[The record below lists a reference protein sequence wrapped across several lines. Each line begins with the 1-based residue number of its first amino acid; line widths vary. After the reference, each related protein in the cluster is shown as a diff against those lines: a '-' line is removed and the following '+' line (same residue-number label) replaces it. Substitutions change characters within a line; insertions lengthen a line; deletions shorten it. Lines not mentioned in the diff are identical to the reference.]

1 MFFETYVLNSNW
13 GDEGGRMG
21 VGWFDVLILLVWSFF
36 PQIKHLNVI
45 CSHFQYYQ
53 VLENITFSWGDIGCN
68 CLFIQTSFTLTQA
81 YLLHIHP
88 CGRKI
93 SPLDYSTVWIG
104 ENFSQQL
111 EVCSA
116 VNPQLFFH
124 FTALLFTAPLLEAFS
139 FPDLQTT
146 CIACSQS
153 TVNSAYEEQI

>member
-13 GDEGGRMG
+13 GDVGGRMG
-21 VGWFDVLILLVWSFF
+21 VGWFAVLILLVWGFS
-36 PQIKHLNVI
+36 PQIKHLHVI

-53 VLENITFSWGDIGCN
+53 VLENITFSRGDIGCN

-81 YLLHIHP
+81 YLLHIHL

-116 VNPQLFFH
+116 VNP
-124 FTALLFTAPLLEAFS
+124 
-139 FPDLQTT
+139 
-146 CIACSQS
+146 
-153 TVNSAYEEQI
+153 